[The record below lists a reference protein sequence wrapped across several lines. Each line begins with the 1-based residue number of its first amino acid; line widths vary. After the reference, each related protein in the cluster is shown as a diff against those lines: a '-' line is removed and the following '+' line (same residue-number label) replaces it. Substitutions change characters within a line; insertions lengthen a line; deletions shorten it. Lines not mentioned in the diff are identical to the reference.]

1 MGIASGIASQLGF
14 KAESTVGT
22 RVVPDRFIE
31 YVSESL
37 KLDQEFLPSRGLRA
51 SRHTP
56 RRRHK
61 GRQSVSGD
69 VVFELAPQSTG
80 LIFKH
85 TLGGVDTTGSGPY
98 THTFTHGVLDD
109 LAFTVQISKP
119 DEGGTARPFDIV
131 GAQIT
136 NLKLDARV
144 GEIVMATMSLYGAHE
159 DRSQS
164 LASASYPA
172 SWTPYTYLHG
182 VLTIASSEYA
192 ATEVSIDI
200 PTGIRTGRHVIR
212 STNPERPRKSRSQ
225 NTRAIGGT
233 IRSDFFDLTAYERA
247 VNQTAA
253 SLSLVFT
260 SGTNVLTISGSV
272 EFDVDSPNVSGEDM
286 LELGLPFH
294 FMHATSDASAF
305 TVTLVNADSTP

>member
-1 MGIASGIASQLGF
+1 MGIASGIASQLGL

-22 RVVPDRFIE
+22 RVVPDRFLE

-37 KLDQEFLPSRGLRA
+37 KLDQEYLMSRGLRA
-51 SRHTP
+51 GRHTP
-56 RRRHK
+56 RRRFK

-85 TLGGVDTTGSGPY
+85 TLGGVATTGTNPY
-98 THTFTHGVLDD
+98 THTFSHGVLDD
-109 LAFTVQISKP
+109 LGFTVQIAKP

-131 GAQIT
+131 GAQVT
-136 NLKLDARV
+136 NLKLDAKV
-144 GEIVMATMSLYGAHE
+144 GEIVMATLSLYGAHE

-164 LASASYPA
+164 LASASYPS
-172 SWTPYTYLHG
+172 SWTPYTYVHG
-182 VLTIASSEYA
+182 VLSIAGSEYA

-200 PTGIRTGRHVIR
+200 PTGLRTGRHVLR

-225 NTRAIGGT
+225 NTREIGGT

-260 SGTNVLTISGSV
+260 SGSNVLTISGNV

-294 FMHATSDASAF
+294 FMHATSDSSAF
-305 TVTLVNADSTP
+305 SVVLVNADSTP

>member
-1 MGIASGIASQLGF
+1 MGIASGIASQFGL

-22 RVVPDRFIE
+22 RAVPDRFLE

-37 KLDQEFLPSRGLRA
+37 KLDQEFLMSRGLRA
-51 SRHTP
+51 GRHTP
-56 RRRHK
+56 RARFP

-85 TLGGVDTTGSGPY
+85 TLGGVATTGTNPY
-98 THTFTHGVLDD
+98 THTFSHGVLDD
-109 LAFTVQISKP
+109 LGFTVQIAKP

-131 GAQIT
+131 GAQVT
-136 NLKLDARV
+136 NLKLDAKV
-144 GEIVMATMSLYGAHE
+144 GEIVVATMSLYGAHE

-164 LASASYPA
+164 LASASYPS
-172 SWTPYTYLHG
+172 SWTPYTYVHG
-182 VLTIASSEYA
+182 VLSIASSEYA

-200 PTGIRTGRHVIR
+200 PTGLRTGRHVLR

-225 NTRAIGGT
+225 NTREIGGT

-260 SGTNVLTISGSV
+260 SGSNVLTISGNV
-272 EFDVDSPNVSGEDM
+272 EFDVDSPNVTGEDM

-294 FMHATSDASAF
+294 FMHATSDSSAF
-305 TVTLVNADSTP
+305 SVVLVNADSTP

>member
-1 MGIASGIASQLGF
+1 MGIASGIASQLGL

-22 RVVPDRFIE
+22 RVVPDRFLE

-37 KLDQEFLPSRGLRA
+37 KLDQEYLMSRGLRA
-51 SRHTP
+51 GRHTP
-56 RRRHK
+56 RRRFK

-85 TLGGVDTTGSGPY
+85 TLGGVATMGTNPY
-98 THTFTHGVLDD
+98 THTFSHGVLDD
-109 LAFTVQISKP
+109 LGFTVQIAKP

-131 GAQIT
+131 GAQVT
-136 NLKLDARV
+136 NLKLDAKV
-144 GEIVMATMSLYGAHE
+144 GEIVMATLSLYGAHE

-164 LASASYPA
+164 LASASYPS
-172 SWTPYTYLHG
+172 SWTPYTYVHG
-182 VLTIASSEYA
+182 VLSIAGSEYA

-200 PTGIRTGRHVIR
+200 PTGLRTGRHVLG

-225 NTRAIGGT
+225 NTREIGGT

-247 VNQTAA
+247 VNQAAA

-260 SGTNVLTISGSV
+260 SGSNVLTISGNV

-294 FMHATSDASAF
+294 FMHATSDSSAF
-305 TVTLVNADSTP
+305 SVVLVNADSTP

>member
-1 MGIASGIASQLGF
+1 MGIASGIASQFGL

-22 RVVPDRFIE
+22 RAVPDRFLE

-37 KLDQEFLPSRGLRA
+37 KLDQEYLMSRGLRA
-51 SRHTP
+51 GRHTP
-56 RRRHK
+56 RRRFK

-85 TLGGVDTTGSGPY
+85 TLGGVATMGTNPY
-98 THTFTHGVLDD
+98 THTFSHGVLDD
-109 LAFTVQISKP
+109 LGFTVQIAKP

-131 GAQIT
+131 GAQVT
-136 NLKLDARV
+136 NLKLDAKV
-144 GEIVMATMSLYGAHE
+144 GEIVMATLSLYGAHE

-164 LASASYPA
+164 LASASYPS
-172 SWTPYTYLHG
+172 SWTPYTYVHG
-182 VLTIASSEYA
+182 VLSIAGSEYA

-200 PTGIRTGRHVIR
+200 PTGLRTGRHVLG

-225 NTRAIGGT
+225 NTREIGGT

-260 SGTNVLTISGSV
+260 SGSNVLTISGNV

-294 FMHATSDASAF
+294 FMHATSDSSAF
-305 TVTLVNADSTP
+305 SVVLVNADSTP